1 MYRIVETQDYYPVS
15 VMCHECGLEVEPSET
30 APGYVQRMWK
40 CEDTDTGKMVAAA
53 VTGYRDG
60 RHVLE
65 NLVVSA
71 EHRSRHLGENLMKT
85 VEHEL
90 RCQGVDKLWGCAK
103 VPDYYTR
110 LGWKR
115 FDGKEKPV
123 ISNCQTCRQF
133 GNICFPEIIVKELQ
147 Q

>member
-1 MYRIVETQDYYPVS
+1 MTVFMASLYLPQHSGMR
-15 VMCHECGLEVEPSET
+15 
-30 APGYVQRMWK
+30 
-40 CEDTDTGKMVAAA
+40 
-53 VTGYRDG
+53 
-60 RHVLE
+60 
-65 NLVVSA
+65 
-71 EHRSRHLGENLMKT
+71 RSRHLGENLIKT
-85 VEHEL
+85 VEHGL
-90 RCQGVDKLWGCAK
+90 RCHGVDKLWGCAK

-110 LGWKR
+110 LGWKL